1 VSAPLHLLIATP
13 QQILVDCADVVSLR
27 GEDASGGFGLLP
39 GHVDYLTVLE
49 PTVLRW
55 RRAGGERGYCAV
67 RGGVLSL
74 SGGELRIACREGIVG
89 ERLDELAAR
98 VQEAREAQRD
108 SARRARVEHLRLHT
122 RAVRQLVRYLRAEGE
137 TPFNPEGEP

>member
-27 GEDASGGFGLLP
+27 GEDASGGFGLLL

-55 RRAGGERGYCAV
+55 RRASGERGYCAV

>member
-1 VSAPLHLLIATP
+1 MSAPLHLLIATS

-55 RRAGGERGYCAV
+55 RRASGERGYCAV

>member
-55 RRAGGERGYCAV
+55 RRASGERGYCAV

>member
-1 VSAPLHLLIATP
+1 MSAPLHLLIATP
-13 QQILVDCADVVSLR
+13 QQILVDCADMVSLR
-27 GEDASGGFGLLP
+27 GEDASGGFGLLL
-39 GHVDYLTVLE
+39 GHVDYLTVLQ

-55 RRAGGERGYCAV
+55 RRASGEQGYCAV

-74 SGGELRIACREGIVG
+74 SGGELRVACREGIVG
-89 ERLDELAAR
+89 ERLDELEAR
-98 VQEAREAQRD
+98 VHEAREAQLD

-137 TPFNPEGEP
+137 MPFNPEGES

>member
-1 VSAPLHLLIATP
+1 MSAPLHLLIATP

-55 RRAGGERGYCAV
+55 RRASGERGYCAV

>member
-1 VSAPLHLLIATP
+1 MSAPLHLLIATP

-55 RRAGGERGYCAV
+55 RRASGEWGYCAV